1 MPNKTLILW
10 DWDNTLI
17 DTFEAIFAAQND
29 TRVHYGLP
37 KWTREES
44 KNAMNTSGRNLIK
57 DVFGTDKAAEARAY
71 FLACYERHAAEIQ
84 LKEGALDILAFTK
97 AKGFINV
104 LASNKAGSIL
114 RNEAQTLGVF
124 TYFARV
130 IGAEDA
136 HSDKPSKDF
145 TDAAIDGF
153 MFENIM
159 SIGDGK
165 ADIQMAHNY
174 DEGVGILVW
183 TNPHSPEFS
192 EIKPDYA
199 FATLD
204 NVLNYLEK
212 SWVN

>member
-1 MPNKTLILW
+1 MLNKTLILW

-17 DTFEAIFAAQND
+17 DTFEAIYAAQND
-29 TRVHYGLP
+29 TRVHYGMP

-44 KNAMNTSGRNLIK
+44 KNAMNTSGRNLIR
-57 DVFGTDKAAEARAY
+57 DVFGADKAVEARAY

-130 IGAEDA
+130 IGAEDT

-153 MFENIM
+153 MFDNII

-174 DEGVGILVW
+174 EDGVGILVW
-183 TNPHSPEFS
+183 TNPKTAEF
-192 EIKPDYA
+192 EHIKPDYA
-199 FATLD
+199 FGTLD
-204 NVLNYLEK
+204 EVMDFLATTL
-212 SWVN
+212 